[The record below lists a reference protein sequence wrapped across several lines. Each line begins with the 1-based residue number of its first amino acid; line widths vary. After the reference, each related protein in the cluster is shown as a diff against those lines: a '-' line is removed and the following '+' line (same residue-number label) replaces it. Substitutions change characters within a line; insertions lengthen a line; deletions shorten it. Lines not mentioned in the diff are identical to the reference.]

1 MALFA
6 QHIHSKYIFM
16 QKYILLFVGFVLS
29 SWLMAQP
36 PKADKGDYAKF
47 ETEDVTEFRQHF
59 PAFQMPAV
67 SLPKEDPIAV
77 DKWKKVEPYFADGK
91 KVYTDMPANTARF
104 VTKHKEIVARTTE
117 MPGYRVQVYIGIE
130 REASNQAKGSFVS
143 KFPGV
148 SNDLLFIEPSYRIR
162 AGGFL
167 TRSEAEDFC
176 KKARKGG
183 FPSAFVVREERV
195 KIPKLRPISVSGGG
209 SKE

>member
-6 QHIHSKYIFM
+6 RVRLYYSIFM
-16 QKYILLFVGFVLS
+16 KKNIVFVFFLLIIHILH
-29 SWLMAQP
+29 AQV
-36 PKADKGDYAKF
+36 PKADKGDYAKY
-47 ETEDVTEFRQHF
+47 ETEEVTEFREHF

-67 SLPKEDPIAV
+67 SLPKEDVAPV
-77 DKWKKVEPYFADGK
+77 DKWKKVAPYFTDGK
-91 KVYTDMPANTARF
+91 KVYTDMPANIARL
-104 VTKHKEIVARTTE
+104 VTKHKEIVALTTE

-130 REASNQAKGSFVS
+130 REAANQAKGNFVS

-162 AGGFL
+162 TGAFL
-167 TRSEAEDFC
+167 TRSEAEEFC
-176 KKARKGG
+176 KRARKGG

-195 KIPKLRPISVSGGG
+195 KIPKLRPISASGSG